1 MLQTWEE
8 AIKYCKELAD
18 QYEKE
23 TFQYIELGQILVS
36 LSETLYTSYKYV
48 RFTDIFTYIGIVQ
61 NLNILSISLNFKT
74 KLFRSP

>member
-1 MLQTWEE
+1 MFQTWEE

-36 LSETLYTSYKYV
+36 LSEILYSSYNYNV
-48 RFTDIFTYIGIVQ
+48 RFTDTFICRDRAKLEYPF
-61 NLNILSISLNFKT
+61 NILEF
-74 KLFRSP
+74 

>member
-36 LSETLYTSYKYV
+36 LSETLYTSYKYTV
-48 RFTDIFTYIGIVQ
+48 RFTDIFIYRDRAKLEYPFNIREFQ
-61 NLNILSISLNFKT
+61 NKT
-74 KLFRSP
+74 L